1 MNVLCYMRFVCAAEY
16 SGSAQREDK
25 MDSKPPA
32 SLALDALGIEHRI
45 FIHEKPVTSFEE
57 AASHRN
63 QRPEQIVRSILFN
76 IRPGEYLMVLVAGP
90 DQIDWKKLRQFVK
103 RSRVRMA
110 TKEEVLEVTGYRI
123 GTVSPFGMKRQVQV
137 LIDASVLKEAEV
149 SVGSGVRNMAIIM
162 KSSELRKALST
173 SEIVSLM
180 EEKI

>member
-1 MNVLCYMRFVCAAEY
+1 
-16 SGSAQREDK
+16 
-25 MDSKPPA
+25 MDNKPPA

-45 FIHEKPVTSFEE
+45 FIHDKPVTSFEE

-63 QRPEQIVRSILFN
+63 QRPGQIVRSILFN
-76 IRPGEYLMVLVAGP
+76 IRPEEYLMVLVAGP

-110 TKEEVLEVTGYRI
+110 TEEEVLEVTGYRI
-123 GTVSPFGMKRQVQV
+123 GTVSPFGVKKQVQV

-162 KSSELRKALST
+162 QSAELRKALDK
-173 SEIVSLM
+173 SEIVNFLSGS
-180 EEKI
+180 